1 MSTKGE
7 NEMVN
12 GEEMKD
18 SSIKPIEM
26 RATSESIGAK
36 SQQTEKD
43 DPERVGGDIQ
53 TRSPGEAAGATETQ
67 EEDEQ
72 PKGGSTSTEEDDPE
86 RGA

>member
-1 MSTKGE
+1 MA
-7 NEMVN
+7 N

-26 RATSESIGAK
+26 RAASERTGSR
-36 SQQTEKD
+36 SQQTEND

-53 TRSPGEAAGATETQ
+53 TRSPGEAGGATKTQ

-72 PKGGSTSTEEDDPE
+72 PKGRSTSTEEDDPE